1 MNSFMGIQRHTPE
14 TDDSPPSRDEVKIR
28 GDSSEILQ
36 SVVHSTRNL
45 YLYLTTALSLSI
57 SAD

>member
-28 GDSSEILQ
+28 GASSPILQ
-36 SVVHSTRNL
+36 SVVHSTRKL

-57 SAD
+57 GAD